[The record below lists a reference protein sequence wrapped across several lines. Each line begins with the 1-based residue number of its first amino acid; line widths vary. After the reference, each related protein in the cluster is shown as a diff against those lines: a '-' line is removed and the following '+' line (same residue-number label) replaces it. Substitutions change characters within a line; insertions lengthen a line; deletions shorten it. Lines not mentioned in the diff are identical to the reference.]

1 MPISIRR
8 IGKIE
13 KTYQHFKRFE
23 EIIYIVFK
31 YGLQDAI
38 RGFDLPGPLKA
49 LSERVW
55 DKKVRALHKEPFA
68 KRLRLALIEM
78 GPTFVKFGQI
88 MSMRVEFFSSDII
101 EELTQL
107 QDAVPPFPFEE
118 VEKTV
123 TAELGGT
130 LHKNFPQ
137 FEEEPIGSASLGQV
151 HRARLPD
158 GRRVV
163 VKVQRPQIKGRI
175 EIDLEIMMHL
185 AEWAENN
192 IEEFQYRRP
201 AQFLEEFAYAIER
214 ELDYKQEEANIQR
227 FQELFRSDPGVHIMG
242 CYPDLST
249 ERVLTLEEIEG
260 VKVRELGRLDQEGFD
275 RRVLADRGVD
285 CVLSQIF
292 DHGFFHADPH
302 PGNIFATTGNVVS
315 FIDFGMVGRLNR
327 RHRELMA
334 DFLYAVNQRDAGRAV
349 KYLVK
354 ITPDAREADLPR
366 LEKEIGE
373 LIDRYVSKP
382 IKEVSFAELFARL
395 SGVLAD
401 HHMTIPADFSM
412 MLKSISTLEGVGR
425 SLDPDIN
432 LTRKLV
438 PYLYR
443 LRIARLRPTHVAG
456 DITDSTIQFAE
467 LFQDIPE
474 KVRDFLQLSLKGES
488 QLRVEHRQS
497 ESFKI
502 FWNQLTN
509 RLAVALILS
518 ALLIG
523 SSIIVLSGLPPKWND
538 IPIVG
543 LIGFILAGLMS
554 LSLLFSI
561 WRSGKF

>member
-1 MPISIRR
+1 
-8 IGKIE
+8 
-13 KTYQHFKRFE
+13 
-23 EIIYIVFK
+23 
-31 YGLQDAI
+31 
-38 RGFDLPGPLKA
+38 
-49 LSERVW
+49 
-55 DKKVRALHKEPFA
+55 
-68 KRLRLALIEM
+68 
-78 GPTFVKFGQI
+78 
-88 MSMRVEFFSSDII
+88 
-101 EELTQL
+101 
-107 QDAVPPFPFEE
+107 
-118 VEKTV
+118 
-123 TAELGGT
+123 
-130 LHKNFPQ
+130 
-137 FEEEPIGSASLGQV
+137 
-151 HRARLPD
+151 
-158 GRRVV
+158 
-163 VKVQRPQIKGRI
+163 
-175 EIDLEIMMHL
+175 
-185 AEWAENN
+185 
-192 IEEFQYRRP
+192 
-201 AQFLEEFAYAIER
+201 
-214 ELDYKQEEANIQR
+214 
-227 FQELFRSDPGVHIMG
+227 
-242 CYPDLST
+242 
-249 ERVLTLEEIEG
+249 
-260 VKVRELGRLDQEGFD
+260 
-275 RRVLADRGVD
+275 
-285 CVLSQIF
+285 
-292 DHGFFHADPH
+292 
-302 PGNIFATTGNVVS
+302 
-315 FIDFGMVGRLNR
+315 
-327 RHRELMA
+327 
-334 DFLYAVNQRDAGRAV
+334 GRAV

>member
-23 EIIYIVFK
+23 EIIFIVFK

-49 LSERVW
+49 VSERVW
-55 DKKVRALHKEPFA
+55 DKKIRELHKQPFA
-68 KRLRLALIEM
+68 KRLRLALIEL

-88 MSMRVEFFSSDII
+88 MSMRVEFFPPDII

-107 QDAVPPFPFEE
+107 QDAVPPFAFEE

-123 TAELGGT
+123 TAELGST

-137 FEEEPIGSASLGQV
+137 FEEPPIGSASLGQV
-151 HRARLPD
+151 HRARVPD

-163 VKVQRPQIKGRI
+163 VKVQRPDIRDQI

-185 AEWAENN
+185 AEWAEDN
-192 IEEFQYRRP
+192 IEEFKYRRP
-201 AQFLEEFAYAIER
+201 AQFLEEFAFAIER
-214 ELDYKQEEANIQR
+214 EIDYKQEEANIQR
-227 FQELFRSDPGVHIMG
+227 FQEMFRSDPGVHIMG
-242 CYPDLST
+242 CFPDLST

-260 VKVRELGRLDQEGFD
+260 IKVRDTARLDQEGFD
-275 RRVLADRGVD
+275 RRMLADRGVD
-285 CVLSQIF
+285 CVLTQIF

-302 PGNIFATTGNVVS
+302 PGNIFAVKDNVVS

-334 DFLYAVNQRDAGRAV
+334 DFLYAVNQRDPGRAV

-354 ITPDAREADLPR
+354 ITNDAKDADLPR

-395 SGVLAD
+395 SDVLAD
-401 HHMTIPADFSM
+401 HHMIIPADFSM

-425 SLDPDIN
+425 SLDPDLN

-443 LRIARLRPTHVAG
+443 LRIARLRPTYVAG
-456 DITDSTIQFAE
+456 EITDTSIQFME
-467 LFQDIPE
+467 LLRDVPE
-474 KVRDFLQLSLKGES
+474 KLRDLLQQIMQGES
-488 QLRVEHRQS
+488 QLRVEHRAS
-497 ESFKI
+497 DSFKV
-502 FWNQLTN
+502 FWNQLIN

-523 SSIIVLSGLPPKWND
+523 SSIIVLSGLPPQWND

-543 LIGFILAGLMS
+543 LAGFVLAGIMS